1 MEDSSNQVGAVQAAG
16 AAAADRPIGVFDS
29 GIGGLAVLQELKRE
43 LPGERF
49 VYLADS
55 GFAPYGDKSNQ
66 AIVERAQRCAL
77 FLLAQGA
84 KALVIACNTATAA
97 AVAELRAQYAIPI
110 IGMEP
115 GIKPAVQ
122 HTRAGKVGVLVTR
135 GTALSEKYARLMSAY
150 AGIAQIVTQPCPG
163 LVERIEAGAIEHPQ
177 TYQLLADYVGP
188 LLAQGVDT
196 LVLGCTHYY
205 WLRPQIQR
213 LNNQVQVIDTSQP
226 VALQLRRRLA
236 ENRQLAASV
245 QPAAVALWTSGE
257 RDKMY
262 ALLESLH
269 WPVQPML
276 KGPQRQDEFYFC
288 GLLEGVS

>member
-1 MEDSSNQVGAVQAAG
+1 
-16 AAAADRPIGVFDS
+16 VFDS

-43 LPGERF
+43 LPSEHF

-66 AIVERAQRCAL
+66 AIIERAQRCAR

-122 HTRAGKVGVLVTR
+122 LTRTGKVGVLLTR

-150 AGIAQIVTQPCPG
+150 AGIAQIITQPCPG
-163 LVERIEAGAIEHPQ
+163 LVERIEAGALEQPQ

-188 LLAQGVDT
+188 LLTQGVDT
-196 LVLGCTHYY
+196 LVLGCTHYG
-205 WLRPQIQR
+205 WLRPQIQH
-213 LNNQVQVIDTSQP
+213 LNNQVQIIDTSQA
-226 VALQLRRRLA
+226 VARQLHRRLA
-236 ENRQLAASV
+236 ENRQLAALLRPPS
-245 QPAAVALWTSGE
+245 VALWTSGE
-257 RDKMY
+257 CDKMY
-262 ALLESLH
+262 GLLESLH
-269 WPVQPML
+269 WRVQPLL
-276 KGPQRQDEFYFC
+276 KGSQRQDEFDFC

>member
-1 MEDSSNQVGAVQAAG
+1 MKDASDQLGPVQTAMISST
-16 AAAADRPIGVFDS
+16 DRPIGVFDS

-43 LPGERF
+43 LPQERF
-49 VYLADS
+49 IYLADS
-55 GFAPYGDKSNQ
+55 GFAPYGDKSNH
-66 AIVERAQRCAL
+66 AIMERAQRCAQ
-77 FLLAQGA
+77 FLLEQGA

-97 AVAELRAQYAIPI
+97 AVAELRERYAVPI

-122 HTRAGKVGVLVTR
+122 RTRTGKIGVLVTR

-150 AGIAQIVTQPCPG
+150 ANVAQIVTQPCPG
-163 LVERIEAGAIEHPQ
+163 LVERIEAGALEQPQ
-177 TYQLLADYVGP
+177 TYELLADYVSP

-196 LVLGCTHYY
+196 LVLGCTHYC

-213 LNNQVQVIDTSQP
+213 LNSHVQIIDTSRP

-236 ENRQLAASV
+236 ESSQLATSERLETM
-245 QPAAVALWTSGE
+245 ALWTSGE
-257 RDKMY
+257 QDRLY
-262 ALLESLH
+262 RLLESLH
-269 WPVQPML
+269 WPVRSMRD
-276 KGPQRQDEFYFC
+276 GPPRQGEFYFI